1 MDLLND
7 KYLLNVINKQKTNTN
22 EILDYNNNIITLY
35 ISSSII
41 NSDRWMQFT

>member
-7 KYLLNVINKQKTNTN
+7 KYLLNVINKQKTNSN